1 MNGRPAR
8 VAVALLAAGS
18 ALTATTTTASATAT
32 SSGTVLTV
40 DAADALAPVSPL
52 LTGVNDNEW
61 FDDSLGLWDPVR
73 RQGVP
78 DAVAKT
84 ARAGVGL
91 IRYPG
96 GTQANL
102 FDWKRAIGPQAER
115 GCQVDGGNGAPRDS
129 RYGPD
134 EHMTYTHEAGA
145 QASMM
150 VAFANETPADAA
162 DWVEYLNAPLGTNPR
177 GGRAWAKV
185 RAANGHPAPYRV
197 RYWEIGNELDRT
209 AERYWLSPDSA
220 TAMRQYAFGG
230 TQRQTG
236 QPVGTTCDHRETAS
250 HSDGSAGQRFQVYY
264 PPVVPHS
271 QAVYVDG
278 TAWSAVDDLTRYGP
292 ADEVYTFDPATG
304 WIAFGDG
311 THGRVPPSGARITAD
326 YDSGPHAGFVDFA
339 REMKRADP
347 RIDVLATWAP
357 ITADTG
363 LGGTSF
369 PELMAE
375 QGHARDYDGIT
386 IHPYTNFR
394 RDFGSTLTSAQQG
407 HDWHMLGEQHATTLV
422 TDLVA
427 QVHRYA
433 PRGTYVAPSEFGALF
448 FGPHD
453 TATYEHWDTA
463 MSHALYMASQ
473 WTRFAD
479 LGVPWAEGN
488 TLVAETPSGLRAV
501 LGGAPGFAYTSEAVV
516 REQLRPLVSGGGNV
530 VAHRLLGN
538 PSVTT
543 EPTALGSS
551 YPALAATVTRDRDGR
566 LDLLVVNRSAID
578 PVPVRVQLAHFRHA
592 PSATVSTVAGTD
604 FTSYNDVDHPDG
616 VRIETTSADV
626 GAGSFDHTFAAHSVT
641 LLRLTPAN

>member
-1 MNGRPAR
+1 MNRRPAR
-8 VAVALLAAGS
+8 MALAMLPAAS
-18 ALTATTTTASATAT
+18 ALTATATSASATAT
-32 SSGTVLTV
+32 PSGTVLTV
-40 DAADALAPVSPL
+40 DAADTLAPVSPL

-61 FDDSLGLWDPVR
+61 FDDSLGLWDPER
-73 RQGVP
+73 QQGVP

-102 FDWKRAIGPQAER
+102 FDWKRAIGPEAQR

-134 EHMTYTHEAGA
+134 EHMTYMHEVGA

-150 VAFANETPADAA
+150 VAFAHETPADAA
-162 DWVEYLNAPLGTNPR
+162 DWVEYLNAPLGRNPR
-177 GGRAWAKV
+177 GGKAWAKV
-185 RAANGHPAPYRV
+185 RAENGHPAPYHV

-209 AERYWLSPDSA
+209 AERYWLSPDST

-250 HSDGSAGQRFQVYY
+250 HSDGTPGQRFQVYY
-264 PPVVPHS
+264 PPVVPRS
-271 QAVYVDG
+271 QTVYVDG
-278 TAWSAVDDLTRYGP
+278 TAWRAVDDLTQYGP
-292 ADEVYTFDPATG
+292 ADDVYTFDAATG

-311 THGRVPPSGARITAD
+311 THGRVPPSGARISTD

-347 RIDVLATWAP
+347 HIDVLATWAP
-357 ITADTG
+357 ITPDTG

-375 QGHARDYDGIT
+375 NGHAGDYDGIT

-422 TDLVA
+422 TGLAA
-427 QVHRYA
+427 QVHLYA
-433 PRGTYVAPSEFGALF
+433 RRGTYVAPSEFGALF
-448 FGPHD
+448 FGAHN
-453 TATYEHWDTA
+453 TAPYEHWDTA

-479 LGVPWAEGN
+479 LGAPWAEGN

-501 LGGAPGFAYTSEAVV
+501 LGGAPGLVYTSDAVV
-516 REQLRPLVSGGGNV
+516 REQFRPMITGGGSV
-530 VAHRLLGN
+530 VAHHLLGN
-538 PSVTT
+538 PSVRT
-543 EPTALGSS
+543 EPTAFGSS
-551 YPALAATVTRDRDGR
+551 YPALAATVTRDHGGR
-566 LDLLVVNRSAID
+566 LDLLVVNRSTTD
-578 PVPVRVQLAHFRHA
+578 TLPVHVQLAHFRHA
-592 PSATVSTVAGTD
+592 ASATESTVAGAH
-604 FTSYNDVDHPDG
+604 FTSYNDVDHPDD
-616 VRIETTSADV
+616 VRIESTTRDV
-626 GAGSFDHTFAAHSVT
+626 GAGSFDHTFPAHSVT
-641 LLRLTPAN
+641 LLRLAP